1 MGRLS
6 YISFLWKS
14 SNLHGLHSPFI
25 YAFASNGI
33 YALRTPRPPKN
44 TALPKGMTR
53 EGVTLLYRI
62 IAAFKISKMFV
73 LGDDTAAST
82 ELLRAAGDAANTKPW
97 FFSPLAPIPGGF
109 ELAYLNAGTTN
120 DLLNLYRQA
129 LPNVNENSIIIIPSI
144 HADEEAEAAWEAL
157 KKEPG
162 VTVSADTY
170 HLGFL
175 FFKSGR
181 PKQHFYIRQNNGTLL
196 NAVLGIRNL
205 WGLLG

>member
-1 MGRLS
+1 MGKLS
-6 YISFLWKS
+6 YTGFLWKS

-25 YAFASNGI
+25 YAFASKGI
-33 YALRTPRPPKN
+33 YTGHAPRPPKN
-44 TALPKGMTR
+44 IALPKGMTR
-53 EGVTLLYRI
+53 EGAVLLYRI

-73 LGDDTAAST
+73 LGEDGSAVT
-82 ELLRAAGDAANTKPW
+82 ELLRTAGDAANTKPW

-109 ELAYLNAGTTN
+109 DLAYLNADATE

-129 LPNVNENSIIIIPSI
+129 LPNANENSIIIIPAI
-144 HADEEAEAAWEAL
+144 HTNQRAEAAWEAI

-170 HLGFL
+170 YLGFL
-175 FFKSGR
+175 FVKSGR
-181 PKQHFYIRQNNGTLL
+181 PKQHFYIRQNDGALL